1 MPASSSPQLPE
12 TKPAPSRTRRLIL
25 RLIAAAAL
33 LVVVLAAVV
42 GGGIWWGLKE
52 YKKPGPLAASKIVV
66 IPKGAGLADIAQR
79 LAEAGVIERPIVFR
93 AVARAEEK
101 AHLLKAGE
109 YEFPAA
115 VSQEAVVRL
124 LIEGKTVVHKV
135 TVAEGLTTA
144 EILQVIARTD
154 ALDGTITEKPG
165 EGALLPETYNFS
177 RGDGRDALVERM
189 TKAMT
194 ETLDQLWAK
203 RAPNLPLRSKTE
215 ALILASIVEKETGV
229 ASERPRVAAV
239 FINRI
244 RRGMR
249 LDSDPTVIYGLTQG
263 QGPLN
268 RPLLTKDL
276 EAKTPYNTYQIDG
289 LPPGPIANPGRA
301 ALEATL
307 HPAETKDLFFVA
319 DGSGGHVFS
328 ETLGE
333 HNRNVQRWRT
343 LQRERRNAV
352 DGKAPDAKK

>member
-1 MPASSSPQLPE
+1 
-12 TKPAPSRTRRLIL
+12 
-25 RLIAAAAL
+25 
-33 LVVVLAAVV
+33 VVLAAAA
-42 GGGIWWGLKE
+42 GGAVWWAEKQ
-52 YKKPGPLAASKIVV
+52 YQKPGPLASAKIVI
-66 IPKGAGLADIAQR
+66 IPKGAGLADIAER
-79 LAEAGVIERPIVFR
+79 LEAAGVIERPVVFR
-93 AVARAEEK
+93 LVTRYEDK

-109 YEFPAA
+109 YQFPAA
-115 VSQEAVVRL
+115 VSQEAVIRL
-124 LIEGKTVVHKV
+124 LIEGKTVVHHL

-144 EILQVIARTD
+144 EVLQIVARAD
-154 ALDGTITEKPG
+154 ALDGTITDKPG
-165 EGALLPETYNFS
+165 EGTLLPETYNFS
-177 RGDGRDALVERM
+177 RGDGRNAIVQRM
-189 TKAMT
+189 EKAMSD
-194 ETLDQLWAK
+194 TLDQLWAK
-203 RAPNLPLRSKTE
+203 RAPNLPLRSKSE

-249 LDSDPTVIYGLTQG
+249 LDSDPTVIYGLTEG

-268 RPLLTKDL
+268 RPLLIKDV

-307 HPAETKDLFFVA
+307 NPADTKDLFFVA

-333 HNRNVQRWRT
+333 HNRNVARWRA
-343 LQRERRNAV
+343 LQRERRDAA
-352 DGKAPDAKK
+352 DGKAPGAGK